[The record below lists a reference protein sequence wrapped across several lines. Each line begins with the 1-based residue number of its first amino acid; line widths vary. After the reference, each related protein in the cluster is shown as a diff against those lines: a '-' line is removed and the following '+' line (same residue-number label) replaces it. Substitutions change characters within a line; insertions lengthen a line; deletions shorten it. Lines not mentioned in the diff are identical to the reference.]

1 MRDLVNLF
9 TEKGISMPDDARE
22 IVFPEGVPVLVQQGT
37 EEQQYTNP
45 DQTACRNDEPSTDRA
60 DSNDEAQSFL
70 DDVSSENDDIR
81 RQADEARAPEQGTNI
96 LS

>member
-22 IVFPEGVPVLVQQGT
+22 IVFPEGVPVLVQQGAET
-37 EEQQYTNP
+37 QQYSEP
-45 DQTACRNDEPSTDRA
+45 DQSARRNDQSLTNRA
-60 DSNDEAQSFL
+60 DANDESQPFL